1 LPEHDFAVVGA
12 GIVGLAVAREL
23 LVRRPEARVVVH
35 ESEHQLALHQSGN
48 NSGVVHAG
56 LYYAP
61 GSLKAR
67 LCREG
72 RAALLRY
79 ADERGIPCRALGKLV
94 VATSE
99 AELPALAELERR
111 GTENGLQGLRGVG
124 PAEMREIE
132 PHVRG
137 VRALH
142 VPETASIDFAEVTRE
157 YARDVAERGGELR
170 LGSEVEDVDELDAGR
185 VVVCAGAAAA
195 RLAPHGLR
203 TVPFRGDYF
212 VLSERAAALV
222 RGHVYPVPD
231 PRFPFLGV
239 HFSRRVD
246 DTVWAGPNA
255 VPVPGRGLA
264 SREMLRLARR
274 YWRTGAGE
282 LHRAASTGAALRAM
296 RRYLPELR
304 REDLVRGPSGV
315 RAQAVDAEGGLV
327 DDFVFAREG
336 RVLHVLNAPS
346 PAATASL
353 AIAAHV
359 VDQL

>member
-1 LPEHDFAVVGA
+1 MGQRI
-12 GIVGLAVAREL
+12 GIVGGGIVGVALARALAARGDDVTL
-23 LVRRPEARVVVH
+23 LEKEARLAQ
-35 ESEHQLALHQSGN
+35 HQTGH

-67 LCREG
+67 LCRAG

-79 ADERGIPCRALGKLV
+79 AEERDIPCRVLGKLV
-94 VATSE
+94 VATAE
-99 AELPALAELERR
+99 RELPALAELERR
-111 GTENGLQGLRGVG
+111 GTENGLQGLRAIG
-124 PAEMREIE
+124 PDEMREIE

-142 VPETASIDFAEVTRE
+142 VPETASIDFAHVTRE
-157 YARDVAERGGELR
+157 LARDVTERGGELR
-170 LGSEVEDVDELDAGR
+170 LGAEVTDAKALDAGR
-185 VVVCAGAAAA
+185 VVVCAGASAA
-195 RLAPHGLR
+195 RLARAELR
-203 TVPFRGDYF
+203 GVPFRGDFF

-246 DTVWAGPNA
+246 DQVWAGPNA
-255 VPVPGRGLA
+255 VPVLGRRLA
-264 SREMLRLARR
+264 SPEMVRLARR

-282 LHRAASTGAALRAM
+282 LWRAASLRASARRM

-304 REDLVRGPSGV
+304 PSDLRRGTSGI
-315 RAQAVDAEGGLV
+315 RAQVVDRAGNLV
-327 DDFVFAREG
+327 DDFVFAREEH
-336 RVLHVLNAPS
+336 VLHVLNAPS

-359 VDQL
+359 VDRLG